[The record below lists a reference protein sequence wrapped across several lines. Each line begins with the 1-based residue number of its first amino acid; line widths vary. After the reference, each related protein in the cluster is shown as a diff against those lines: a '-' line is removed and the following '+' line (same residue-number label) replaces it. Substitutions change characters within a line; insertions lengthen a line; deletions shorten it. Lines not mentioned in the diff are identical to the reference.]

1 MIASPPGEGKSS
13 LAMTIALL
21 SGVPTL
27 YLCADTH
34 EATMAL
40 RATAML
46 TGLHQNEVE
55 ARITENP
62 DWAAEILAAKASHIT
77 WMFDPSPSLQDLKDE
92 IELYREING
101 QDMSLIVVDNLIDI
115 YHDSGDQ
122 WASLA
127 SLCLELK
134 FWARNT
140 KASVIAL
147 HHTSEAVTG
156 TPCPPLSSL
165 HGKIG
170 RTPSLV
176 LTLSSTQEG
185 LLAIAPV
192 KNRYGAR
199 DKSGSTALWMEFEPA
214 TMQIKDIN
222 L

>member
-13 LAMTIALL
+13 LAMTIAML

-27 YLCADTH
+27 YVCADTH

-46 TGLHQNEVE
+46 TGLNQNEVE
-55 ARITENP
+55 GRIAADP
-62 DWAAEILAAKASHIT
+62 DWAAHILSTHASHIT

-92 IELYREING
+92 IDLYREING
-101 QDMSLIVVDNLIDI
+101 QNMSLIVVDNLIDI
-115 YHDSGDQ
+115 YHESGDQ

-134 FWARNT
+134 FWARSTN
-140 KASVIAL
+140 ASVIAL
-147 HHTSEAVTG
+147 HHTSEAVPG
-156 TPCPPLSSL
+156 TPCQPLSSL

-176 LTLSSTQEG
+176 LTLSSQDG
-185 LLAIAPV
+185 LLAVAPV
-192 KNRYGAR
+192 KNRYGMR

-222 L
+222 S